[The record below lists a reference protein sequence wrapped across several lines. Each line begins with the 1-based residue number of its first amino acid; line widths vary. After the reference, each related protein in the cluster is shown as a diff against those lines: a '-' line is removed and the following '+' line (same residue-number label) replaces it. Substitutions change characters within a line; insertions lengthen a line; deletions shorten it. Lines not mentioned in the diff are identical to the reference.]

1 MGGFGRPLE
10 SVADLATSTAGTAGG
25 LGLEREP
32 VLERTGEVREK
43 GRDPE
48 EWVGEVK
55 EEDRERE
62 VGVTERGDSGGIEPK
77 ANWEFGDLVPAGENS
92 ARENLALQ

>member
-1 MGGFGRPLE
+1 M
-10 SVADLATSTAGTAGG
+10 
-25 LGLEREP
+25 
-32 VLERTGEVREK
+32 
-43 GRDPE
+43 
-48 EWVGEVK
+48 GEVK